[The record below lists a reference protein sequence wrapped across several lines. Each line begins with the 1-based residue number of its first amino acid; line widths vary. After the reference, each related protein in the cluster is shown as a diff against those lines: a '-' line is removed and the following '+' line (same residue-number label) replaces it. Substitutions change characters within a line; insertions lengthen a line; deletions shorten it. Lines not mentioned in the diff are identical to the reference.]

1 MNALHAIILGIIEG
15 ITEFLPIS
23 STGHMILTANLLHL
37 TETDFVKSFEIFI
50 QLGAILAV
58 VILYWKRVLL
68 SWKTFSRVAVAFIPT
83 AVIGLLAYKFVKAH
97 LLGNMHVVLWSLF
110 LGGIFLVVFE
120 YFQKGKTARVNT
132 IESITYTQA
141 LWIGIFQAI
150 AIIPGV
156 SRSAAT
162 IVGGLALGIARDT
175 IVEFSFMLAIPTML
189 AATGLDLIKSGFHF
203 SGQETEMLGIGFV
216 VAFIS
221 AFFAIKFLLDYVKN
235 HTFVSFGV
243 YRIGISIAFLLYL
256 IY

>member
-1 MNALHAIILGIIEG
+1 MNALHAVILGIVEG

-37 TETDFVKSFEIFI
+37 GETDFVKSFEIFI

-58 VILYWKRVLL
+58 VLLYWKRVLL
-68 SWKTFSRVAVAFIPT
+68 SWKVFSRVAVAFAPT

-120 YFQKGKTARVNT
+120 YFQKGKTSRVSS
-132 IESITYTQA
+132 IGSITYTQA
-141 LWIGIFQAI
+141 LWIGVFQAI

-189 AATGLDLIKSGFHF
+189 AAAGLDLFKSGFHF
-203 SGQETEMLGIGFV
+203 SAQETEMLGIGFV

-221 AFFAIKFLLDYVKN
+221 AFFAIKFLLDYVQK

-243 YRIGISIAFLLYL
+243 YRIGIAIAFLLYL